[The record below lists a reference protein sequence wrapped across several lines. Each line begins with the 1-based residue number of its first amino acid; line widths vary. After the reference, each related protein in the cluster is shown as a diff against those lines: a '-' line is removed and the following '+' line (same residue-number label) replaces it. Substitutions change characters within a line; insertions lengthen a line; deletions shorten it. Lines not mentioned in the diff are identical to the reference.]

1 MGDSP
6 GQDGPMLAIDIWRSA
21 NLLLKQHGLDAPI
34 NAAMRADA
42 ALAKGDIDGFRVW
55 CKILD
60 AIDRLS
66 GQPGDAGRPQT
77 MH

>member
-1 MGDSP
+1 MDDSP
-6 GQDGPMLAIDIWRSA
+6 GQDGVMLAIDIWRSA

-42 ALAKGDIDGFRVW
+42 ALAQGDIEGFRVW
-55 CKILD
+55 CEILA
-60 AIDRLS
+60 AIDRLA
-66 GQPGDAGRPQT
+66 GQPGPQT